1 MRNEALLGPAGNG
14 PDDLAWDEAMILGV
28 IQARMSSSRLP
39 GKVLADL
46 AGAPMLGRQ
55 VERLRRSKRLDALV
69 LATSE
74 DPSDDPVA
82 AYADGIGL
90 AVVRGPLNDV
100 LARFAKVLAAWPQAT
115 TVARLTADCPLADWR
130 VLDAVIDRLGE
141 TGADYVSNV
150 APPRTFP
157 HGLDVE
163 VMRAEALRR
172 AAAAAT
178 EAYDR
183 EHVTPFIYRHPE
195 RFRIEGLMRAP
206 SLAHLRW
213 TVDYPADLDFVRH
226 VYGALHAAN
235 PDFTTEDVAAL
246 DWNSSR
252 AVD

>member
-1 MRNEALLGPAGNG
+1 
-14 PDDLAWDEAMILGV
+14 MILGV

-55 VERLRRSKRLDALV
+55 VERLRRSRRLDDLV
-69 LATSE
+69 LATS
-74 DPSDDPVA
+74 DQPGDDPVA
-82 AYADGIGL
+82 AYAREIGL
-90 AVVRGPLNDV
+90 AVVRGPLDDV
-100 LARFAKVLAAWPQAT
+100 LARFVAVLEAWPRAT
-115 TVARLTADCPLADWR
+115 TIARMTADCPLTDWR
-130 VLDAVIDRLGE
+130 VLDAVIDRLSE

-150 APPRTFP
+150 APERTFP

-163 VMRAEALRR
+163 VMRAEALRE
-172 AAAAAT
+172 AAAEAADPY
-178 EAYDR
+178 ER

-213 TVDYPADLDFVRH
+213 TVDYPEDLDFVRH
-226 VYGALHAAN
+226 VYGMLYAAN
-235 PDFTTEDVAAL
+235 PDFTTEDIATL

-252 AVD
+252 AEP